1 MMKICKASQV
11 YIYNQNPGGYK
22 SCSKSLDWKA
32 IAIHTYNK
40 DNQNLKGRNYF
51 ISKEE
56 RGIYLC

>member
-1 MMKICKASQV
+1 
-11 YIYNQNPGGYK
+11 
-22 SCSKSLDWKA
+22 LDWKA

-56 RGIYLC
+56 RGMYLC